1 MILPGPIKQVIH
13 RQYLTH
19 ALFAT
24 DYSNINLT
32 DFKEEL
38 RQCSKGLEH
47 VLLQSGQMGLQSDII
62 FLWTEKKSDTRHNKL
77 KMEKKVARN

>member
-32 DFKEEL
+32 ELKEEL
-38 RQCSKGLEH
+38 RQCLEH
-47 VLLQSGQMGLQSDII
+47 VWLKSGQMGLRGNII
-62 FLWTEKKSDTRHNKL
+62 FKWTKNERKERDTKHNKTE
-77 KMEKKVARN
+77 MAEKR